1 MILSIKTDL
10 MDCISYFR
18 QRDSTEGDQCSQGEL
33 EQHGGT
39 SAGGAGGLQGKK
51 LRLII
56 LKKQVF
62 FTCNIVIYFLY
73 ILCFLGRFIYHRH
86 ADLLKTGMFVKS
98 LIRRI

>member
-1 MILSIKTDL
+1 MTVMILSIKTDL

-51 LRLII
+51 TTIDYF
-56 LKKQVF
+56 KKASVF
-62 FTCNIVIYFLY
+62 
-73 ILCFLGRFIYHRH
+73 H
-86 ADLLKTGMFVKS
+86 M
-98 LIRRI
+98 